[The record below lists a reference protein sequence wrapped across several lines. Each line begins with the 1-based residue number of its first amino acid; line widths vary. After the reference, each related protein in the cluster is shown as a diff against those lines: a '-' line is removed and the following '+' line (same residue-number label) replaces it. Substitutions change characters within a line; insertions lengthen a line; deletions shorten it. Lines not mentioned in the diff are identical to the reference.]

1 MGRSTDLRR
10 KQMQNKKKRGS
21 VVRRALIKF
30 RRSGVAEALLV
41 VILAIGVLCIVI
53 PFVPEEQEEV
63 REENIAET
71 VKAPKPLVI
80 DIPEKCTTGI
90 VTVYSGDQ
98 KLYEYSGKIVV
109 GNDGSN
115 GEPVEVT
122 IEYPEGTWPC
132 RCYGES
138 EQEVR

>member
-1 MGRSTDLRR
+1 MR
-10 KQMQNKKKRGS
+10 NKKKGGS
-21 VVRRALIKF
+21 AVRRALFRF
-30 RRSGVAEALLV
+30 RRSGVANVLSVL
-41 VILAIGVLCIVI
+41 ILMIGLICIVI
-53 PFVPEEQEEV
+53 PLVPDEQEDAAAED
-63 REENIAET
+63 NTET
-71 VKAPKPLVI
+71 VEAPEPLVI
-80 DIPEKCTTGI
+80 EIPEKCTTGI

-132 RCYGES
+132 SCYGES
-138 EQEVR
+138 EQEVK

>member
-1 MGRSTDLRR
+1 
-10 KQMQNKKKRGS
+10 MQNKKKRGS
-21 VVRRALIKF
+21 AVRRALIKF
-30 RRSGVAEALLV
+30 RRSGVAEALSV

-53 PFVPEEQEEV
+53 PVVPKEQEEV
-63 REENIAET
+63 REENNTET
-71 VKAPKPLVI
+71 VKAPEPLVI

-98 KLYEYSGKIVV
+98 KLYKYSGKIVV

-115 GEPVEVT
+115 GAPVKVT

>member
-1 MGRSTDLRR
+1 
-10 KQMQNKKKRGS
+10 MQNKKKRGS
-21 VVRRALIKF
+21 AVRRVLIKF
-30 RRSGVAEALLV
+30 RRSGVAETLSV
-41 VILAIGVLCIVI
+41 VLFAIGVLCIVI
-53 PFVPEEQEEV
+53 PVVPEEQEEV
-63 REENIAET
+63 REENNTET
-71 VKAPKPLVI
+71 VKAPEPLVI
-80 DIPEKCTTGI
+80 DIPEKCITGI

-115 GEPVEVT
+115 GEYVEVT

>member
-1 MGRSTDLRR
+1 MR
-10 KQMQNKKKRGS
+10 NKKKRGS
-21 VVRRALIKF
+21 AVRRALIKF
-30 RRSGVAEALLV
+30 RRSRAAEVLSVA
-41 VILAIGVLCIVI
+41 ILAIGLLVI
-53 PFVPEEQEEV
+53 IAVPTAQNREEDV
-63 REENIAET
+63 REENNEEIVED
-71 VKAPKPLVI
+71 PKPLVI
-80 DIPEKCTTGI
+80 EIPEKCTTGI
-90 VTVYSGDQ
+90 VTVCSGDQ